1 MTAPTP
7 AEQASA
13 VNSVGKALNEI
24 YRNFGTTRYCFCFLR
39 ISLPPWG
46 KKKAFFFLLASADI
60 GLIHADTFGII
71 IL

>member
-1 MTAPTP
+1 MKYIETLEQP
-7 AEQASA
+7 AIVFASLEL
-13 VNSVGKALNEI
+13 VCLLGK
-24 YRNFGTTRYCFCFLR
+24 
-39 ISLPPWG
+39 